1 MFLRL
6 WEARQRVAMDFPG
19 DVVVAWSG
27 RAAMEP
33 DPDAQQRIGEAV
45 TFLAGRN
52 EVDVFEPRQIV
63 LGRAGRALQTLR
75 NLGQRQPFVFREDFE
90 DRFEGAV
97 PPGAMQPKL
106 VAEAAVFGQT

>member
-6 WEARQRVAMDFPG
+6 REARQRVAMDFAG
-19 DVVVAWSG
+19 DVVFARSG
-27 RAAMEP
+27 RTAMEP

-45 TFLAGRN
+45 TLLARRH
-52 EVDVFEPRQIV
+52 EVDVFEPRQV
-63 LGRAGRALQTLR
+63 VFGRAWRALQTLR

-90 DRFEGAV
+90 DCFEGAV

-106 VAEAAVFGQT
+106 VAETAM